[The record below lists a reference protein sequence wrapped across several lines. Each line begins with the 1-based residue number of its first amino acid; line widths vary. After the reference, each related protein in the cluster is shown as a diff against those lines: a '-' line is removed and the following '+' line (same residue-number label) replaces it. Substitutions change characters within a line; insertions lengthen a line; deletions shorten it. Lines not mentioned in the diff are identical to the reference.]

1 MNFDFSEDQKF
12 LKEQA
17 NKFLTDKC
25 DTSVFRA
32 VLDDDGKTHSDE
44 LWKAVVEMG
53 WTGTTIPEEF
63 GGLGLG
69 YLELC
74 VIAEALGR
82 AVAPIPFS
90 SSVYLATEGLLLAGS
105 KTQKEK
111 YLPRLAT
118 GQSIG
123 TLAMSE
129 GPRPALPKNM
139 EVIFKDG
146 KLSGTKLPVPDGSI
160 ADFALVVAK
169 TGAGKTENDVGLVLV
184 DLTGDGVTRET
195 VKTLD
200 PSRDHARLTFRHA
213 PAELV
218 GPADAGW
225 ALTRR
230 ILDRAAVMV
239 AFEQVGGA
247 DKALEVARDYTL
259 ERRAFGRQ
267 IATYQAIKH
276 KLADAYIANV
286 LARSNAYYAAWALS
300 TDAPELG
307 VAAATARISA
317 TDAFHYASKECIQVH
332 GGIGYTWEVDCHLYY
347 RRSKL
352 LALTLGSSTAWKD
365 RLVSQLEHENVA

>member
-17 NKFLTDKC
+17 NKFLTDQC
-25 DTSVFRA
+25 ETSVFRD
-32 VLDDDGKTHSDE
+32 VLNDPKKTHSVK
-44 LWKAVVEMG
+44 LWKAIVDMG

-74 VIAEALGR
+74 VIAEELGR
-82 AVAPIPFS
+82 AIAPVPFS

-105 KTQKEK
+105 QAQKEK

-118 GQSIG
+118 GEIIG
-123 TLAMSE
+123 TLAMAE
-129 GPRPALPKNM
+129 GTGQPLPKNM
-139 EVIFKDG
+139 DVTFKDG
-146 KLSGTKLPVPDGSI
+146 KLSGVKLPVPDGSI

-169 TGAGKTENDVGLVLV
+169 TGDGKTESDVGLVLV
-184 DLTGDGVTRET
+184 DLGGAGVTRET

-200 PSRDHARLTFRHA
+200 PSRNHARLTFDNA
-213 PAELV
+213 AGELV
-218 GPADAGW
+218 GGADQGW
-225 ALTRR
+225 SLARA
-230 ILDRAAVMV
+230 ILDRAAVLI

-247 DKALEVARDYTL
+247 EKALEVARDYTM

-267 IATYQAIKH
+267 IATYQAVKH

-286 LARSNAYYAAWALS
+286 LARSNAYYGAWALS
-300 TDAPELG
+300 TDAPDLAQ
-307 VAAATARISA
+307 AAATARISA

-352 LALTLGSSTAWKD
+352 LALTLGGPPVWKN
-365 RLVSQLEHENVA
+365 RLVSQLEQSNAA

>member
-25 DTSVFRA
+25 DTSVFRS
-32 VLDDDGKTHSDE
+32 VLNDPDMTHSVE
-44 LWKAVVEMG
+44 LWKAIVDMG

-74 VIAEALGR
+74 MIAEELGR
-82 AVAPIPFS
+82 AIAPVPFS
-90 SSVYLATEGLLLAGS
+90 SSVYLATEGLLLGGS
-105 KTQKEK
+105 RAQKEK

-118 GQSIG
+118 GEIIG
-123 TLAMSE
+123 TLAMGE
-129 GPRPALPKNM
+129 GARQPLPKNM
-139 EVIFKDG
+139 EVMFEDG
-146 KLSGTKLPVPDGSI
+146 KLSGTKVPVPDGSI

-169 TGAGKTENDVGLVLV
+169 TGAGKTENDVALVLV
-184 DLTGDGVTRET
+184 DLSGDGVTRET
-195 VKTLD
+195 IETLD
-200 PSRDHARLTFRHA
+200 PSRDHARLTFKNA
-213 PAELV
+213 PAEVV
-218 GPADAGW
+218 GVADAGW

-230 ILDRAAVMV
+230 ILDHAAVLF

-352 LALTLGSSTAWKD
+352 LALTIGSAPGWKD
-365 RLVSQLEHENVA
+365 RLVSHLEHANAA

>member
-25 DTSVFRA
+25 DTSVFRS
-32 VLDDDGKTHSDE
+32 VLNDAKKTHAED
-44 LWKAVVEMG
+44 LWKAIVEMG

-69 YLELC
+69 HLDLC
-74 VIAEALGR
+74 MIAEELGR
-82 AVAPIPFS
+82 AVAPVPFS
-90 SSVYLATEGLLLAGS
+90 SSVYLATEGLLMGGDKA
-105 KTQKEK
+105 QKEK

-118 GQSIG
+118 GEIIG
-123 TLAMSE
+123 TLAMGE
-129 GPRPALPKNM
+129 GAKPPLPRNI
-139 EVIFKDG
+139 EVTFKDG
-146 KLSGTKLPVPDGSI
+146 KLNGVKVPVPDGSI
-160 ADFALVVAK
+160 ADFALVVAS
-169 TGAGKTENDVGLVLV
+169 TGGNTESDIALVLV
-184 DLTGDGVTRET
+184 DLNGDGVTRET
-195 VKTLD
+195 IETLD
-200 PSRDHARLTFRHA
+200 PSRDHARLTFDNA
-213 PAELV
+213 AGEVV
-218 GPADAGW
+218 GSVDAGW

-230 ILDRAAVMV
+230 ILDRAAVLF
-239 AFEQVGGA
+239 AFEQIGGA

-286 LARSNAYYAAWALS
+286 LARSNSYYAAWALS

-307 VAAATARISA
+307 IAAATARISA
-317 TDAFHYASKECIQVH
+317 TDAFHYAAKECIQVH

-352 LALTLGSSTAWKD
+352 LALTIGGLPAWQD
-365 RLVSQLEHENVA
+365 RLVSQLEHANAA